1 MAAYGLIGERLSHS
15 FSPEVHRQFADY
27 DYRLIELAPEAVAP
41 FLAARAF
48 AGLNV
53 TIPYKRT
60 VMPLCDALSPE
71 AERIGSVNTIVNRG
85 GRLTGYNTDY
95 YGFCRM
101 AEAAGVSFTGEKTLV
116 LGSGGANRTAVAV
129 ARDRGASEVWTVS
142 RHGTGKDGVIDYDTA
157 YRLHADAG
165 VIVNTTPV
173 GMYPEN
179 GVAPIEL
186 ARFPACRGV
195 LDMVSRIKAEYPHL
209 PVMAGNVATAQG
221 AEDLARAGADVIKV
235 GIGPG
240 SICTTRVIAGVGV
253 PQLTAVMDCAE
264 AAGKLGK
271 TVVADG
277 GIKYSGDIVKALAAG
292 AAAAMIGSLFAGTD
306 ESPGAME
313 IYQGRSFKV
322 YRGMGSLAAMA
333 EGSKDRYFQEDAKK
347 LVPEGVEGRVPY
359 KGLLSETVFQLMG
372 GLRSG
377 MGYCGAKNIAALHEN
392 AEFIRITG
400 AGLKE
405 SHPHDISITKESPNY
420 SLVHD

>member
-27 DYRLIELAPEAVAP
+27 DYRLIELPPEAVAP

-101 AEAAGVSFTGEKTLV
+101 AEAAGVSFAGEKTLV

-157 YRLHADAG
+157 YRLHGDAG

-179 GVAPIEL
+179 GAVPIEL
-186 ARFPACRGV
+186 GRFPACHGV
-195 LDMVSRIKAEYPHL
+195 LDMVFNPLRTALLLEAERLGIPC
-209 PVMAGNVATAQG
+209 AGGLTMLVAQG
-221 AEDLARAGADVIKV
+221 KRAAELFTGAAIDPAREAAAVRAITQARQNLVLIGMPGSGKSTVGRLAAARLGRPFLDLDDEVQRDEGRSPEQIIRTEGEAAFRDAEARAAACV
-235 GIGPG
+235 GKAFGQ
-240 SICTTRVIAGVGV
+240 VIAAGGGTVLRQDAMDALRQNARVALLERPLDLLATHGRPLSGDGTGLRRLFAV
-253 PQLTAVMDCAE
+253 REPFYRRYADTAVDNTGSAE
-264 AAGKLGK
+264 Q
-271 TVVADG
+271 TVERLCNWFLEEA
-277 GIKYSGDIVKALAAG
+277 
-292 AAAAMIGSLFAGTD
+292 
-306 ESPGAME
+306 
-313 IYQGRSFKV
+313 
-322 YRGMGSLAAMA
+322 
-333 EGSKDRYFQEDAKK
+333 
-347 LVPEGVEGRVPY
+347 
-359 KGLLSETVFQLMG
+359 
-372 GLRSG
+372 
-377 MGYCGAKNIAALHEN
+377 
-392 AEFIRITG
+392 
-400 AGLKE
+400 
-405 SHPHDISITKESPNY
+405 
-420 SLVHD
+420 